1 MFVAKIK
8 NMLAVVLAIEL
19 VLAGIG
25 AGLIGQTQAS
35 EPPHAKDEQ
44 SDKTDQE
51 RMVGNWH
58 IINDDSARKGEM
70 WVISED
76 RILMYAKHGGA
87 NGHLYSHRLD
97 AGKDPKQIDIKVT
110 LTNGTPIGVIK
121 GVYALVSNAGQ
132 LELRLCLAEMGKD
145 RPAAFPK
152 KPGPGEVLILQR
164 ATSGASPPQ
173 AKEEQPAKSDQELVL
188 GHWIIVNDD
197 SKRKGEPWQIN
208 NDKLYMHANVGGFY
222 GGHFYRLD
230 AGKTPKQIDIFHR
243 QGGDPNGAAVNVIK
257 GIYVLDSDETRLVLR
272 LCLADMGKDRPA
284 AFPKKP
290 RPGEVLILQRV
301 TSGTSPPQVKQEPTL
316 AENDQ
321 PTGAQTEQKVLTP
334 EEAIKQRPKENVTV
348 QFKVAAVKMGWST
361 GAIPKGSKTS
371 SVWWELKD
379 GNNFCIVLKGGPTYQ
394 LEQLR
399 IDTVTHFTGKV
410 VRATGLVVG
419 EKPPFCIAVDDL
431 DQLEVVLQ
439 PIAKEQPPKKKDL
452 PTSAQTEQRV
462 LTPEEAIKQRS
473 KEKVTVQFKVAAV
486 QDESR
491 SPGGGFGQGFIL
503 LKDDSRFSVR
513 LVPPAM
519 YTLMRLDIE
528 PVKHFSGKVVRVTG
542 LVQPDH
548 TGSSFHIRVDDLN
561 QSQFTF
567 VKE

>member
-110 LTNGTPIGVIK
+110 LTNGKPIGIIK
-121 GVYALVSNAGQ
+121 GLYALDGD
-132 LELRLCLAEMGKD
+132 ELRLCLAALDKD

-164 ATSGASPPQ
+164 ATSGASPPK
-173 AKEEQPAKSDQELVL
+173 AKEIDP
-188 GHWIIVNDD
+188 
-197 SKRKGEPWQIN
+197 
-208 NDKLYMHANVGGFY
+208 
-222 GGHFYRLD
+222 
-230 AGKTPKQIDIFHR
+230 AGK
-243 QGGDPNGAAVNVIK
+243 
-257 GIYVLDSDETRLVLR
+257 
-272 LCLADMGKDRPA
+272 
-284 AFPKKP
+284 
-290 RPGEVLILQRV
+290 
-301 TSGTSPPQVKQEPTL
+301 
-316 AENDQ
+316 
-321 PTGAQTEQKVLTP
+321 TEQKVLTP
-334 EEAIKQRPKENVTV
+334 A
-348 QFKVAAVKMGWST
+348 
-361 GAIPKGSKTS
+361 
-371 SVWWELKD
+371 
-379 GNNFCIVLKGGPTYQ
+379 
-394 LEQLR
+394 
-399 IDTVTHFTGKV
+399 
-410 VRATGLVVG
+410 
-419 EKPPFCIAVDDL
+419 
-431 DQLEVVLQ
+431 
-439 PIAKEQPPKKKDL
+439 
-452 PTSAQTEQRV
+452 
-462 LTPEEAIKQRS
+462 EAIKQRS

-519 YTLMRLDIE
+519 DTLMRLDIE

>member
-132 LELRLCLAEMGKD
+132 LE
-145 RPAAFPK
+145 
-152 KPGPGEVLILQR
+152 
-164 ATSGASPPQ
+164 
-173 AKEEQPAKSDQELVL
+173 
-188 GHWIIVNDD
+188 
-197 SKRKGEPWQIN
+197 
-208 NDKLYMHANVGGFY
+208 
-222 GGHFYRLD
+222 
-230 AGKTPKQIDIFHR
+230 
-243 QGGDPNGAAVNVIK
+243 
-257 GIYVLDSDETRLVLR
+257 LR